1 MTAQRLREDK
11 AVTEA
16 LELIDAVRRWDRRDV
31 HHLLDVIDLP
41 AAAVVLAAMVDEDK
55 TPQFLLSWVHTEH
68 HDAEAGDVLL
78 DGWTWQELRDCHA
91 QNELCRSRG
100 ITPPD
105 DVREGQRAYDRI
117 RKRLK
122 TQKAVA

>member
-1 MTAQRLREDK
+1 MTAQRVREDK

-31 HHLLDVIDLP
+31 QHLLDVIDLP
-41 AAAVVLAAMVDEDK
+41 AAAVALAAMVDEDK
-55 TPQFLLSWVHTEH
+55 TPQALLSWVHTEH
-68 HDAEAGDVLL
+68 NDAETEVC
-78 DGWTWQELRDCHA
+78 DGWTWQELRAAHA
-91 QNELCRSRG
+91 QYQLCISHKV
-100 ITPPD
+100 TPPF

-122 TQKAVA
+122 TAKDAA